1 MAVTLQDLAQLEQL
15 ERMRAEF
22 PGMVSHQLRAPLT
35 LVKGSPATVL
45 SASRVL
51 GPAEI
56 RQFFRIIDEQANH
69 MNGLIGF
76 AHLFRKYAGAEDA
89 GRGVGGGLAICK
101 GLVEAHGGRIRAE
114 TGGVGQGTRFT
125 FTIPVAEEAG
135 AVAPGWTPA
144 TREGAEPARIL
155 VVDDD
160 PQTLRYVRDTLTEAG
175 YAALATGDHRELA
188 HIIRREKPRLVL
200 LDMILSGTDGIE
212 LMERVPALRCR
223 GICAGRFE
231 VRL

>member
-1 MAVTLQDLAQLEQL
+1 
-15 ERMRAEF
+15 MRAEF

-35 LVKGSPATVL
+35 LINGSPATVL

-56 RQFFRIIDEQANH
+56 RRFLRVIDEQA
-69 MNGLIGF
+69 MDGLIGL

-101 GLVEAHGGRIRAE
+101 GSVEAHGGRIRAE
-114 TGGVGQGTRFT
+114 SGGVGQGTRFT

-135 AVAPGWTPA
+135 AVAPGWTLA
-144 TREGAEPARIL
+144 THEGAEPSRIL

-160 PQTLRYVRDTLTEAG
+160 PQPLRYVRDTLTEAG

-188 HIIRREKPRLVL
+188 HIIRREKPRPVP
-200 LDMILSGTDGIE
+200 LDMILPGTDGVE
-212 LMERVPALRCR
+212 MMERVPALRCR